1 MISHQVRHVTGSC
14 ADIFIP
20 ICDIQEWQAS
30 SSSRGA
36 TELARIFSPGYISF
50 VMSRICL
57 AVLLAVLG
65 APCRAAAQDL
75 APAQNVESVTPQA
88 PSATI
93 PPASPAAKQL
103 DVSASTG
110 WTDTGIDVVPGDRII
125 VTSQG
130 AVKMFQG
137 PTITPDGLTR
147 SWRDVIRSLPL
158 NSAGTG
164 ALIGRIGNDPAV
176 VPFLIGARKEIA
188 INRAGRLFLGLNF
201 DSTERPDGVFKATIQ
216 HVRPG
221 KAPDVQAAELKFDS
235 SLLDQVPRRVTD
247 QSGGKGDMINFV
259 IIGTQDA
266 VKQAF
271 SDGGYVLVDRTNQ
284 EAAVHALLSTLQK
297 QSYLEMPMSELYL
310 FGRPQDFGFARAEPV
325 AVVQTR
331 HHLRIWKAPFQFQ
344 GQDVWIGA
352 ATHDIGFEKDQRNNG
367 LTHKI
372 DPNVDLERD
381 FVRASLTDSG
391 DVASSTYVLPKDA
404 VQDARTATGGSFH
417 SDGRVLILQLNS
429 RSRVNNPGH
438 RD

>member
-1 MISHQVRHVTGSC
+1 M
-14 ADIFIP
+14 
-20 ICDIQEWQAS
+20 
-30 SSSRGA
+30 
-36 TELARIFSPGYISF
+36 
-50 VMSRICL
+50 CL
-57 AVLLAVLG
+57 GVWTKAE
-65 APCRAAAQDL
+65 CQDL
-75 APAQNVESVTPQA
+75 TSSPATQNVQPATSPQA
-88 PSATI
+88 PATTT
-93 PPASPAAKQL
+93 PSVAQPDTKNL
-103 DVSASTG
+103 DVSASAE
-110 WTDTGIDVVPGDRII
+110 WTDSGIDVAPGDKII
-125 VTSQG
+125 VTSEG
-130 AVKMFQG
+130 ALKMFQG
-137 PTITPDGLTR
+137 MTITPDGLAR

-176 VPFLIGARKEIA
+176 VPFLIGSKKELT

-201 DSTERPDGVFKATIQ
+201 GVTERPDGMFKATVQ
-216 HVRPG
+216 HVRPD
-221 KAPDVQAAELKFDS
+221 KSLAAQVAELKFDS
-235 SLLDQVPRRVTD
+235 GLLEQIPRRVTD
-247 QSGGKGDMINFV
+247 QSGGKGDMVNFV
-259 IIGTQDA
+259 IIGSQDS

-271 SDGGYVLVDRTNQ
+271 NDGGYVLVDRTKQ

-417 SDGRVLILQLNS
+417 SDGRILIMQLRGGTTDTS
-429 RSRVNNPGH
+429 AGH
-438 RD
+438 